1 MSIYNVV
8 VLCMITGPVSL
19 VITNQVNGHFAFITF
34 TIICCCFLTM
44 ILVFV
49 PKIVELVRRR
59 GAQMAFGSN
68 TNGTFHDNLSVQ
80 EQQEKFQKL
89 TQENDELMT
98 KISEKDSQIEEIRKQ
113 IEEIT
118 KIRRNASQKT
128 NKKAVRIREPDEEEF
143 EELNPETAEN
153 EEELEEANVETSANE
168 TTAVLESSTT
178 STTNPP
184 VTSPNKKDVELYE
197 SYL

>member
-1 MSIYNVV
+1 MAMSVYNVV
-8 VLCMITGPVSL
+8 ILCVITAPVSL
-19 VITNQVNGHFAFITF
+19 VISNQTLGHFAFIAF
-34 TIICCCFLTM
+34 TILCCSFLTM

-59 GAQMAFGSN
+59 GAQAFMSSN
-68 TNGTFHDNLSVQ
+68 TNGTFHDNMSIQ

-89 TQENDELMT
+89 SQENDELMT

-118 KIRRNASQKT
+118 KLRRNASQKQT
-128 NKKAVRIREPDEEEF
+128 VHKKAVRIREPEEEEEF
-143 EELNPETAEN
+143 EELNAEEDEEEEEN
-153 EEELEEANVETSANE
+153 EETIENTVNETSAVE
-168 TTAVLESSTT
+168 ESTT
-178 STTNPP
+178 ITAATTTN
-184 VTSPNKKDVELYE
+184 KEAELYE

>member
-1 MSIYNVV
+1 MKTNSKFKFSAQNSSN
-8 VLCMITGPVSL
+8 SL
-19 VITNQVNGHFAFITF
+19 NPFTQVNGHFAFITF

-143 EELNPETAEN
+143 EELNPEDETTANN
-153 EEELEEANVETSANE
+153 ETTANE
-168 TTAVLESSTT
+168 TTAVLESKEST
-178 STTNPP
+178 SSPNQA
-184 VTSPNKKDVELYE
+184 TSPNKKDVELYE